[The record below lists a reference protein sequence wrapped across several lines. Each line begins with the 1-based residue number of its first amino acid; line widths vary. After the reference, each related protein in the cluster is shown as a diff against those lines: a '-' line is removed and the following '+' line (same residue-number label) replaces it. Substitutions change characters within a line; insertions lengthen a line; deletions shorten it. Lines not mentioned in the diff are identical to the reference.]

1 MLFKSINTN
10 KLPFG
15 KNKGKLIVHIR
26 ILMTEEEFN
35 EIFDKHYKQI
45 ITNKKG
51 FRCCSDKT
59 IEILD
64 GVIKIGK
71 ESSTNKNEEMQQ

>member
-1 MLFKSINTN
+1 V
-10 KLPFG
+10 
-15 KNKGKLIVHIR
+15 KLIAHVEKLGMNKMKVSKNNPKIA
-26 ILMTEEEFN
+26 
-35 EIFDKHYKQI
+35 
-45 ITNKKG
+45 NKKG

-71 ESSTNKNEEMQQ
+71 EFSTNKNDSTNPNSLGEVST